1 MRQHDGVILA
11 GVPWLGNRRSRCLAA
26 RRQTRSP
33 SVHERLD
40 CGCLNPA
47 EQQALAD
54 LLPLLICGEETAISV
69 FERLAV
75 ALQQHLAP
83 PLLADL
89 RSVAQDEIRHAT
101 YLDQLRVHLP
111 APSDTMATHRAAH
124 FLVSLRCADPARQ
137 LVRLAVLD
145 ALVCCVLSA
154 MLRPSARLA
163 CAWDIALL
171 LRRIQLDEATHVR
184 ITRACFIA
192 LGVAP
197 AQAASER
204 AVLQQRFAALLAA
217 SADAFAGLGVDL
229 AVVTRHWNTTVRR
242 GQIGCVST

>member
-1 MRQHDGVILA
+1 L
-11 GVPWLGNRRSRCLAA
+11 S
-26 RRQTRSP
+26 
-33 SVHERLD
+33 
-40 CGCLNPA
+40 PA

-75 ALQQHLAP
+75 ALQQQLAP

-89 RSVAQDEIRHAT
+89 QRVAQDEIRHAA
-101 YLDQLRVHLP
+101 YLDRLRAHLP
-111 APSDTMATHRAAH
+111 VPTDTMAAQRAAH
-124 FLVSLRCADPARQ
+124 FLASLRCAAPARQ
-137 LVRLAVLD
+137 LVRLAALD

-154 MLRPSARLA
+154 MLRPNARLA
-163 CAWDIALL
+163 CARDITLL

-192 LGVAP
+192 LGVMPTQVAV
-197 AQAASER
+197 ER
-204 AVLQQRFAALLAA
+204 AEMQQRFAALLAV

-229 AVVTRHWNTTVRR
+229 AVVTRHWKTTIRH
-242 GQIGCVST
+242 GQIGGASA